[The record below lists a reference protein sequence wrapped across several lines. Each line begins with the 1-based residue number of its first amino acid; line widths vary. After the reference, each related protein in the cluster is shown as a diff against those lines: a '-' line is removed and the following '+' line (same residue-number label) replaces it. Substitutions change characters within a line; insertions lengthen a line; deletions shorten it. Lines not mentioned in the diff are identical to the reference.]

1 MSLPIIAR
9 GSLGGRPVRSLDAA
23 GFVFTE
29 TRHAPGLTLPSHAND
44 RATAVAVLRGDY
56 AETLGGRSDCHPPGT
71 LILRPPGEVHSNSIG
86 RRGAHC
92 LLVEITAARLA
103 ALRPHRTLFHR
114 PLTIPP
120 GAVTAAALRAT
131 RELAHLDDA
140 SPLVLESL
148 ALELMAHT
156 VRYDPGARGRAEPAW
171 LPRVR
176 DLLDGEGERVTLITV
191 ARRVGIHPVYFA
203 RTFRAHFGCS
213 VGEYVRRR
221 QVARACGQLASS
233 DLPLSEIAL
242 TCGFHDQSHFSR
254 VFRRYSAMSPGAY
267 RRAAREGSNDAIRV
281 WRVLDDAR
289 SSRHSPGNAEPDPR
303 CEPPPAGHARNAT
316 RAGRFTSPPRRHR

>member
-9 GSLGGRPVRSLDAA
+9 GSLGGRLVRSVDAA

-29 TRHAPGLTLPSHAND
+29 TRHSPNLRLPSHAND

-56 AETLGGRSDCHPPGT
+56 AETLGGRSQCHPPGT

-86 RRGAHC
+86 GRGAHC
-92 LLVEITAARLA
+92 LLVEVTAERLT
-103 ALRPHRTLFHR
+103 ALGSHQTLFHR
-114 PLTIPP
+114 PRTIPP
-120 GAVTAAALRAT
+120 GAVTAAAVRAT

-156 VRYDPGARGRAEPAW
+156 VRNDLRASGRAQPAW

-176 DLLDGEGERVTLITV
+176 DLLDAQGERVTLVTV
-191 ARRVGIHPVYFA
+191 ARRVGLHPVYFA

-233 DLPLSEIAL
+233 DMPLSEIAL
-242 TCGFHDQSHFSR
+242 TCAFHDQSHFSR
-254 VFRRYSAMSPGAY
+254 VFRRYTAMSPGAY
-267 RRAAREGSNDAIRV
+267 RRAAREGSNDAIGV
-281 WRVLDDAR
+281 WRVLDDDR
-289 SSRHSPGNAEPDPR
+289 PSRHIPGDAEPDPR
-303 CEPPPAGHARNAT
+303 RDPPPAGHARAAT
-316 RAGRFTSPPRRHR
+316 HAGRFTSPPRRHR